1 MNQLGKKRN
10 FIKPKKQKESTF
22 LLKLYTLLNDKDNK
36 YSNYIHWCKN
46 GFIITNLK
54 NFIKYVLPDFFKD
67 ISFFSFVRQL
77 NLYDFHK
84 VKTDKKEEIKYI
96 HEQFSKDKSENEIK
110 LIKKKKKKV
119 SQIKNT
125 DIPNRNI
132 VAPDFN
138 FIQAISNDLL
148 SNKSIKI
155 EKIEEPKIYEFKNI
169 IQQSDISKITNQKI
183 LNYLLDNILQKNN
196 YQKKINNEINN
207 LTQLNIELIKQLQIC
222 HNKIINQNNN
232 LIKMKTYILKLLLNK
247 YKFNKYKFNK
257 YKFNKYKFNNK
268 VIINKNNNK
277 IFDIENSNKIIK
289 NDNNENEKYDY
300 RKEKKPIFDSLL
312 TVKTITNQN
321 PEDSNNENQYEI
333 NLSYLS
339 PKNPLDLES
348 KLFNSKNNFNFPN
361 NIGESNFGI
370 SINNSIMNLSKVMYI
385 NLNNSFNSKYFN

>member
-10 FIKPKKQKESTF
+10 FIKPKKQKEPTF
-22 LLKLYTLLNDKDNK
+22 LLKLYSILNDKDNK

-54 NFIKYVLPDFFKD
+54 NFMKYVLPDFFKD

-132 VAPDFN
+132 DAPDFN

-148 SNKSIKI
+148 LNKSIKI
-155 EKIEEPKIYEFKNI
+155 EKLDEPKIYEFKNI
-169 IQQSDISKITNQKI
+169 IQQNDISKITNQKI

-196 YQKKINNEINN
+196 YQKKIDNEINN
-207 LTQLNIELIKQLQIC
+207 LTQLNIELIKQIQIC

-232 LIKMKTYILKLLLNK
+232 LNKMKTYILKLLLNK
-247 YKFNKYKFNK
+247 YKFNKYKFI
-257 YKFNKYKFNNK
+257 NK

-289 NDNNENEKYDY
+289 NDNNENEKYDC

-348 KLFNSKNNFNFPN
+348 KLFNSKNNFYIPN

-370 SINNSIMNLSKVMYI
+370 SINNSIMNLSKIMYI